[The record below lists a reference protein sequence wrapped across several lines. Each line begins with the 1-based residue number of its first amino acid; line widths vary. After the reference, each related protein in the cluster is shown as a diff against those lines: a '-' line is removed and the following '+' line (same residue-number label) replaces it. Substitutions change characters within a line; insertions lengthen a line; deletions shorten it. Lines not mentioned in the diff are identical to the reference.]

1 MTSCSLPVIRKA
13 HSEWV
18 RNPNRTVVKFSG
30 ESHAVKGLFVAD
42 ASLFPT
48 SIGVPPTLTIAA
60 LAEHVASQIIESGI
74 V

>member
-1 MTSCSLPVIRKA
+1 MGEYANKS
-13 HSEWV
+13 
-18 RNPNRTVVKFSG
+18 VVKFSG
-30 ESHAVKGLFVAD
+30 ESHEVNGLFVAD

-60 LAEHVASQIIESGI
+60 LAEHVAAQIIESGI